1 MPQSNRFFTTFPS
14 AVTGKE
20 SLFVYPSPK
29 TTRSSLGTTDR
40 FHRHT
45 FYEIVWLAQ
54 GSATFICDF
63 QEYTLDAGTVV
74 FIAPGRLHTWEGD
87 WSAFDLI
94 LFGFKPSLLSQ
105 YSYAPGFLSELPFF
119 DIATTPLLAT
129 NDSSFGLFDTMFKT
143 ALMRFNDLRNADEQL
158 LLGYLNI
165 ILLEARRLYQV
176 ASSPRAGSAAF
187 QITRTFR
194 QAVETR
200 FCERWQVQDY
210 ANSLGVTL
218 NHLVETVRQTTG
230 LTPKQIIQSRLM
242 LEAKR
247 LLLATADSVGEI
259 SMALGF
265 ESQSYFGQWFKAIE
279 GCTPGEFRRRFQ
291 IP

>member
-1 MPQSNRFFTTFPS
+1 MTQPNRFFTTFPG
-14 AVTGKE
+14 AVTGGE
-20 SLFVYPSPK
+20 NLFVYPSPK
-29 TTRSSLGTTDR
+29 TTRSPQGTTDR

-74 FIAPGRLHTWEGD
+74 FIAPGQLHTWEGD

-119 DIATTPLLAT
+119 DIAAVPLLDTQAA
-129 NDSSFGLFDTMFKT
+129 SFALFDTLFKT
-143 ALMRFNDLRNADEQL
+143 ALIRFKDVQHADEQL

-176 ASSPRAGSAAF
+176 APSPRAGSAAT
-187 QITRTFR
+187 QITRAFR
-194 QAVETR
+194 RAVEAR
-200 FCERWQVQDY
+200 FFERWQVQDY
-210 ANSLGVTL
+210 ADSLGVTL

-247 LLLATADSVGEI
+247 LLLATADPVGEI
-259 SMALGF
+259 STALGF
-265 ESQSYFGQWFKAIE
+265 ESQSYFGQWFKTIE
-279 GCTPGEFRRRFQ
+279 GCTPGEFRGRFQ
-291 IP
+291 TP